1 MSDLNTDSVG
11 FKIVGY
17 SIVGIG
23 LVVLMGLEVILGYIV
38 SGLVLSIMWDWFM
51 VPTFEVPEISI
62 LEAIGITLIVDL
74 LIRNVATRGS
84 VDKES
89 DTDKKLARSL
99 GRAFLTPFII
109 LLIGWIVLQFM

>member
-1 MSDLNTDSVG
+1 MSEINTDSVG

-23 LVVLMGLEVILGYIV
+23 LVVLMGLVVILGYIV
-38 SGLVLSIMWDWFM
+38 SGLVLSILWGWFM
-51 VPTFEVPEISI
+51 TSMFEVPEISI

-74 LIRNVATRGS
+74 LIRDLATRGN
-84 VDKES
+84 VDNES
-89 DTDKKLARSL
+89 NTGKKLARAL